1 MQFKYPE
8 LLWGL
13 LLLLIPVLI
22 HLFQLRRFKKTP
34 FTNVKLLKKV
44 QAASRRSKTLKKWL
58 LLITRVSLLAALVF
72 AFAQPFFASSSA
84 LQEKETVIY
93 LDDSFSMQAKMD
105 NETLLQHAVQEL
117 AKQIPGDQVFNLF
130 TNTKVFKD
138 VTLNAIQNDLL
149 SLSFTPDQ
157 LQLNEIYLK
166 AGTFLSDS
174 RNSVKNLIL
183 ISDFQGRS
191 PSSIADS
198 VLINSSRYVKLV
210 PDSISNVSIDSI
222 FLSPT
227 TTENME
233 VNARLSIKGNTDDIA
248 VSLFNGDKLI
258 AKTSAV
264 FDADSKGEVT
274 FSLPKNEPI
283 KGKLEI
289 SDTGLTY
296 DNKFYF
302 NIDEKEKIK
311 VLAIGSSNSDY
322 LNRVYSKDEFVLS
335 SFALKNLNYRDLP
348 LQNLVILNE
357 LETIPTSLSTSI
369 HAFTAEGGSL
379 IVVPN
384 LETNINAYNQL
395 LSQYYSTSIIKKNT
409 QERNITSINFS
420 HPIYQNVFE
429 KNVSN
434 FQYPKVS
441 SYFTLKTL
449 LPSILSF
456 DNNAPFLSGANG
468 VYFFTAP
475 LSNQNSNFQS
485 SPLIVPTFYNI
496 GENSLKLNQLYHI
509 LGSSVQ
515 VDIPIELTKDYILT
529 VSREGTEFIPKQRS
543 MANKVRLTFDQNPY
557 EDGIYEIR
565 NQERFLKNISFN
577 YSRRESKVDY
587 LDLAEIRQE
596 IRQES
601 IASVFE
607 DIRKENR
614 IQELWK
620 WFIILAIVF
629 ILMELLIIRIMK

>member
-395 LSQYYSTSIIKKNT
+395 LSQYYSTSIIKKNI

-434 FQYPKVS
+434 FQYPKAS
-441 SYFTLKTL
+441 SYYTLKTL

>member
-434 FQYPKVS
+434 FQYPKAS
-441 SYFTLKTL
+441 SYYTLKTL

-456 DNNAPFLSGANG
+456 DNNAPFLSGANS

-565 NQERFLKNISFN
+565 DQERFLKNISFN

-587 LDLAEIRQE
+587 LDLADIRQE

>member
-44 QAASRRSKTLKKWL
+44 QASSRRSKTLKKWL

-248 VSLFNGDKLI
+248 VSLFNGDKLV

-264 FDADSKGEVT
+264 FNADSKGEVT

-369 HAFTAEGGSL
+369 HAFTDEGGSL

-384 LETNINAYNQL
+384 LETDINAYNQL
-395 LSQYYSTSIIKKNT
+395 LSEYYSTSIVKKDI

-529 VSREGTEFIPKQRS
+529 VSKEGTEFIPKQQS